1 MTFKGFKIDANIEIL
16 CLLVLIL
23 LKHIILHENVIIYNI
38 LIITPYL
45 SYLFFS
51 WEGFIFRN
59 IFVLPFL
66 MMQYKNRNSN
76 EYISSGQLIIIR
88 QDILKQ
94 RNDRIQGKKSLQTQE
109 IIRSRKSE
117 RQHKCSFTHAY

>member
-23 LKHIILHENVIIYNI
+23 LKHIILHDNVIIYNI

-59 IFVLPFL
+59 IFVLRF
-66 MMQYKNRNSN
+66 
-76 EYISSGQLIIIR
+76 
-88 QDILKQ
+88 
-94 RNDRIQGKKSLQTQE
+94 
-109 IIRSRKSE
+109 
-117 RQHKCSFTHAY
+117 